1 MLSKKQ
7 QIRLTLML
15 MLLVSFLVGASRV
28 FATEANFAVETHIPD
43 NQVDKSKT
51 YFDLKMAPDQ
61 NQTVTATLKNT
72 TEKAVTVEIT
82 INSAKTN
89 SNGVI
94 EYGKNTIPTDAS
106 LKHPLDS
113 LMTGPSSVTLSPNE
127 SKDVTFLIKMP
138 SDAFDGKILGG
149 LTFQQKSSE
158 VTQDPSKA
166 DTTVQNEYAYAVA
179 VVLRET
185 DTPIFP
191 NLKLLTVK
199 PGQENYRN
207 VIHATIQN
215 DQAAILSDVKVEA
228 AVYAK
233 DGKTPVYSSTK
244 NELQVAPN
252 TSWLYPISLD
262 NTKMEPGTYT
272 LRMKVSGTSAN
283 KSKTWTF
290 SKTFKIAEKEARELN
305 KSAVDVKANTNT
317 KSTNWLLIAVI
328 CLIILV
334 VILIILFLLKNKRE
348 KQSIDNNGHD

>member
-1 MLSKKQ
+1 MH
-7 QIRLTLML
+7 
-15 MLLVSFLVGASRV
+15 LLILAFALLACLASARQVSASV
-28 FATEANFAVETHIPD
+28 MNFAVETHIPD

-61 NQTVTATLKNT
+61 NQTVTTTLKNT
-72 TEKAVTVEIT
+72 TDKAVTVEVT

-149 LTFQQKSSE
+149 LTFQQKTSE
-158 VTQDPSKA
+158 VTQDASKSG
-166 DTTVQNEYAYAVA
+166 TSIQNEYAYAIA

-185 DTPIFP
+185 DTPVFP

-215 DQAAILSDVKVEA
+215 DQAAILSDVKVDA
-228 AVYAK
+228 KVYAK
-233 DGKTPVYSSTK
+233 DGKTPIYTSVK

-252 TSWLYPISLD
+252 TSWVYPISLE

-272 LRMKVSGTSAN
+272 LRMKVSGTSDK

-348 KQSIDNNGHD
+348 KQSVDNNSHD

>member
-1 MLSKKQ
+1 MILSKKKHLV
-7 QIRLTLML
+7 IILMT
-15 MLLVSFLVGASRV
+15 LVSFFISVDHVSA
-28 FATEANFAVETHIPD
+28 AQANFTVETHIPD

-51 YFDLKMAPDQ
+51 YFDLKMSPDQ
-61 NQTVTATLKNT
+61 NQTVTATLKNS

-158 VTQDPSKA
+158 VTQDASKA
-166 DTTVQNEYAYAVA
+166 GTSVQNEYAYAVA

-185 DTPIFP
+185 DTPVFP

-199 PGQENYRN
+199 AGQENYRN

-215 DQAAILSDVKVEA
+215 DQAAILSGVKVDA
-228 AVYAK
+228 KVYAK
-233 DGKTPVYSSTK
+233 DGKTPIYTSVK

-252 TSWLYPISLD
+252 TSWVYPISLE

-272 LRMKVSGTSAN
+272 LRMTVSGTSAK

-305 KSAVDVKANTNT
+305 KTAVDVKANTNA

-334 VILIILFLLKNKRE
+334 AILIILFLLKNKRE
-348 KQSIDNNGHD
+348 KQSVDNNSHD